1 MVIKAWKSRGHVW
14 GMVNWARAM
23 SLEVETESS
32 KERHEMVDGG
42 YIVQGLSHLV
52 KEFGLCFAGKKE
64 PIKLPV
70 RGVTYLLLCISK
82 IPLAATHSRTD

>member
-1 MVIKAWKSRGHVW
+1 MVIKAWKSRRHVW

-64 PIKLPV
+64 PIKV
-70 RGVTYLLLCISK
+70 ARQGSNLLV
-82 IPLAATHSRTD
+82 AVY

>member
-1 MVIKAWKSRGHVW
+1 MVTKAWKSRGHVW

-42 YIVQGLSHLV
+42 
-52 KEFGLCFAGKKE
+52 
-64 PIKLPV
+64 
-70 RGVTYLLLCISK
+70 
-82 IPLAATHSRTD
+82 